1 MRFYIPPLMGE
12 GEDGAKDF
20 SKANLIHDTIKKKA
34 NIEENVSDLIVS
46 LPDLP

>member
-1 MRFYIPPLMGE
+1 LMGE